1 MALTAPLRATYRTRL
16 APLFLAAAAMS
27 ATLSVTGAIG
37 TIVAGELIGTRW
49 AALPNM
55 TAVVGTGLGALALS
69 RVMSAWGWRGGLTL
83 GYGAAALGGA
93 LAVASVAAE
102 SALGLV
108 VGMLVLGLGNAA
120 AQLSRYV
127 AADLAPSGRR
137 GLAIGALVW
146 AGTIGGVGGPLLL
159 GPLVRASSALDWAP
173 AVGPYLFGLGCL
185 VFAVA
190 ATVMS
195 PLQATTRST
204 SAAPTSAGRSALR
217 RPDARSPLAVMMTGQ
232 VVMVLVMTATPLHMH
247 LHGDSLAAVGTTISA
262 HILGMFGLAPLTGR
276 WADRSGP
283 RPVMRAGLVLLA
295 ASAVLS
301 AAADDLVRTAAL
313 FGLGYGWN
321 LCFVGGSSALVLTS
335 QHADRNRVE
344 GDVDAAI
351 WGAAA
356 LASLASTM
364 LLADIGMTGLGL
376 LGGAL
381 ALSAAA
387 VLSGERWF
395 IRERSEP
402 K

>member
-69 RVMSAWGWRGGLTL
+69 RVMSAWGLRGGLTL

-93 LAVASVAAE
+93 LAVASVAAD

-159 GPLVRASSALDWAP
+159 GPLVRASSAP
-173 AVGPYLFGLGCL
+173 PR
-185 VFAVA
+185 
-190 ATVMS
+190 
-195 PLQATTRST
+195 TRPSIPR
-204 SAAPTSAGRSALR
+204 AIR
-217 RPDARSPLAVMMTGQ
+217 RP
-232 VVMVLVMTATPLHMH
+232 
-247 LHGDSLAAVGTTISA
+247 
-262 HILGMFGLAPLTGR
+262 
-276 WADRSGP
+276 
-283 RPVMRAGLVLLA
+283 
-295 ASAVLS
+295 ASAS
-301 AAADDLVRTAAL
+301 PARART
-313 FGLGYGWN
+313 
-321 LCFVGGSSALVLTS
+321 
-335 QHADRNRVE
+335 
-344 GDVDAAI
+344 
-351 WGAAA
+351 
-356 LASLASTM
+356 
-364 LLADIGMTGLGL
+364 
-376 LGGAL
+376 
-381 ALSAAA
+381 
-387 VLSGERWF
+387 
-395 IRERSEP
+395 
-402 K
+402 